1 MGYKETY
8 QESAYD
14 IVARHVYFLSGHM
27 AKPRMAGY
35 FIPIPA
41 RRLHLIA
48 SANVESFTHF
58 CKIIRY
64 REFRNQITMVFPPG
78 TMTGMPS
85 TESHTSIADGFNTRE

>member
-1 MGYKETY
+1 
-8 QESAYD
+8 
-14 IVARHVYFLSGHM
+14 M

-85 TESHTSIADGFNTRE
+85 TESHTSIADGFDTRERSAEKMMRLAASI